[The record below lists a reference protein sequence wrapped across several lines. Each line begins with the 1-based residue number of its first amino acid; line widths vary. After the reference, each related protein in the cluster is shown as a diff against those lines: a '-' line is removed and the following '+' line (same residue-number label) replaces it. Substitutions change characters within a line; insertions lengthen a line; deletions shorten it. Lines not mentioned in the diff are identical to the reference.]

1 LTGVPLTVVRGAW
14 VLTMD
19 PARELIRDGA
29 VAFDSDG
36 AIVEAGPW
44 AELRERFPSAEVI
57 GDGHGIVIPGFVNCH
72 THLTEG
78 LITGMGETASL
89 WEWFE
94 RVVEPAGRV
103 TTREDVR
110 IGTRLKGAEML
121 LSGITTVNDMSC
133 HRNLGSLAS
142 LGAADG
148 LVEMGLRGIVSF
160 GAENLYEGAPDTAQ
174 FMAEHEALADR
185 LAGEPLVGFRLGI
198 GTILGIGDE
207 LMERSVAAC
216 REHGWAVHTHLAEVR
231 EEVTESRHVNRGR
244 TTIEHSAHVG
254 LLDCEV
260 IAGHCIWCGERD
272 LSLMAAHD
280 VAVAHSPVAN
290 MILASG
296 VCPVPRLRREGIRV
310 GIGTDGAASNDNQ
323 DMFGAVKAAALLQKV
338 HHLRAD
344 AITAIDVMR
353 MATLEGARALRIDD
367 RVGSLEPGKRADVV
381 LLDGNTPELAAI
393 HDPWQQIV
401 YCATSRCV
409 SHVWVD
415 GAARVAD
422 GRLVGQELREI
433 VVEARAQAVD
443 LAQRAALDGE
453 SVLAGGEGRAF
464 PPSARASTEEAGTSA
479 ALVG

>member
-1 LTGVPLTVVRGAW
+1 MTGDAPADAGSATTLVRGAW
-14 VLTMD
+14 VLAMD
-19 PARELIRDGA
+19 PARELVRDGA
-29 VAFDSDG
+29 VAFGADG
-36 AIVEAGPW
+36 EIAAVGDW
-44 AELRERFPSAEVI
+44 GRLRERFPQAGVV
-57 GDGHGIVIPGFVNCH
+57 GDGNGIVLPGFVNCH

-78 LITGMGETASL
+78 LIAGMGETASL
-89 WEWFE
+89 WEWFD
-94 RVVEPAGRV
+94 RVVSPAGEV

-110 IGTRLKGAEML
+110 VGARLKGAEML

-148 LVEMGLRGIVSF
+148 LAQMGLRGIVSF
-160 GAENLYEGAPDTAQ
+160 GAENLYDGAPGEDV

-185 LAGEPLVGFRLGI
+185 LASEPLIGFRLGV
-198 GTILGIGDE
+198 GTVLGISDE
-207 LMERSVAAC
+207 LMTRSVEAC

-231 EEVTESRHVNRGR
+231 EELTESRHLNAGR
-244 TTIEHSAHVG
+244 TTVEHSAHVG

-260 IAGHCIWCGERD
+260 IAGHCIWCGEHD
-272 LSLMAAHD
+272 LSLLAAKD

-296 VCPVPRLRREGIRV
+296 VCAVPRLRREGVRV
-310 GIGTDGAASNDNQ
+310 GVATDGAASNDSQ
-323 DMFGAVKAAALLQKV
+323 DMFGVIKTAALLQKL

-344 AITAIDVMR
+344 AITAVDVLR
-353 MATLEGARALRIDD
+353 MATLEGARALGLERS
-367 RVGSLEPGKRADVV
+367 VGSLEAGKRADVL

-393 HDPWQQIV
+393 HDPWQQVV

-415 GAARVAD
+415 GAPRVAD
-422 GRLVGQELREI
+422 GRLVEHDVRALAR
-433 VVEARAQAVD
+433 EARELATD
-443 LAQRAALDGE
+443 LAVRAGLDGE

-464 PPSARASTEEAGTSA
+464 GA
-479 ALVG
+479 

>member
-1 LTGVPLTVVRGAW
+1 
-14 VLTMD
+14 
-19 PARELIRDGA
+19 
-29 VAFDSDG
+29 
-36 AIVEAGPW
+36 
-44 AELRERFPSAEVI
+44 
-57 GDGHGIVIPGFVNCH
+57 
-72 THLTEG
+72 
-78 LITGMGETASL
+78 
-89 WEWFE
+89 
-94 RVVEPAGRV
+94 
-103 TTREDVR
+103 
-110 IGTRLKGAEML
+110 
-121 LSGITTVNDMSC
+121 
-133 HRNLGSLAS
+133 
-142 LGAADG
+142 
-148 LVEMGLRGIVSF
+148 
-160 GAENLYEGAPDTAQ
+160 
-174 FMAEHEALADR
+174 
-185 LAGEPLVGFRLGI
+185 
-198 GTILGIGDE
+198 
-207 LMERSVAAC
+207 
-216 REHGWAVHTHLAEVR
+216 
-231 EEVTESRHVNRGR
+231 VTESRHVNRGR

-415 GAARVAD
+415 GAARVAA
-422 GRLVGQELREI
+422 GRLVEQELREI

-443 LAQRAALDGE
+443 LAQRAELDGE

-464 PPSARASTEEAGTSA
+464 PPSARAGAEEAGTSA

>member
-1 LTGVPLTVVRGAW
+1 
-14 VLTMD
+14 MD
-19 PARELIRDGA
+19 PARELLRDGA
-29 VAFDSDG
+29 VAFGADG
-36 AIVEAGPW
+36 AIAAVGPW
-44 AELRERFPSAEVI
+44 AELRERLPGAEVV
-57 GDGHGIVIPGFVNCH
+57 GDGHGIVLPGFVNCH

-89 WEWFE
+89 WEWFD

-110 IGTRLKGAEML
+110 QGTRLKGAEML

-133 HRNLGSLAS
+133 HRNVGSLAS

-160 GAENLYEGAPDTAQ
+160 GAENLYDGAPAEEL
-174 FMAEHEALADR
+174 FIAEHEALADR
-185 LAGEPLVGFRLGI
+185 LAGEPRVGFRLGI
-198 GTILGIGDE
+198 GTILGVSDA
-207 LMERSVAAC
+207 LMARSVAAC
-216 REHGWAVHTHLAEVR
+216 AEHGWAVHTHLAEVR
-231 EEVTESRHVNRGR
+231 EEVTESRHLHGGR
-244 TTIEHSAHVG
+244 TTIEHAAHVG
-254 LLDCEV
+254 LLDREV

-272 LSLMAAHD
+272 LSLLAAKE
-280 VAVAHSPVAN
+280 VAVAHNPVAN

-296 VCPVPRLRREGIRV
+296 VCPVPRLRREGVRV

-344 AITAIDVMR
+344 AITAAEVVR
-353 MATLEGARALRIDD
+353 MATIDGARALRLDD
-367 RVGSLEPGKRADVV
+367 RVGSLEVGKRADVV

-415 GAARVAD
+415 GEPRVAD
-422 GRLVGQELREI
+422 GRLTGCDLREI
-433 VVEARAQAVD
+433 VVAARAQAVD
-443 LAQRAALDGE
+443 LAQRADLSGE

-464 PPSARASTEEAGTSA
+464 APSAHARVETDAAGA

>member
-1 LTGVPLTVVRGAW
+1 
-14 VLTMD
+14 MD

-29 VAFDSDG
+29 VAFAADG
-36 AIVEAGPW
+36 AIAAVGPW
-44 AELRERFPSAEVI
+44 AELRERFPEAEVV
-57 GDGHGIVIPGFVNCH
+57 GDGHGIVLPGFVNCH

-78 LITGMGETASL
+78 LVTGMGETASL

-110 IGTRLKGAEML
+110 IGTKLKGAEML

-148 LVEMGLRGIVSF
+148 LAEMGLRGIVSF
-160 GAENLYEGAPDTAQ
+160 GAENLYEGAPPEDA
-174 FMAEHEALADR
+174 FVAEHEALADR
-185 LAGEPLVGFRLGI
+185 LAAEPLLGFRLGI
-198 GTILGIGDE
+198 GTILGVSDE
-207 LMERSVAAC
+207 LMARSVAAC
-216 REHGWAVHTHLAEVR
+216 ARHGWAVHTHLAEVR
-231 EEVTESRHVNRGR
+231 EEVTESRSRHAGR
-244 TTIEHSAHVG
+244 TTVEHAAHVG
-254 LLDCEV
+254 LLDHEL

-272 LSLMAAHD
+272 LSLLAARD

-296 VCPVPRLRREGIRV
+296 VCPVPRLRREGVRV

-323 DMFGAVKAAALLQKV
+323 DMFGAIKAAALLQKV

-344 AITAIDVMR
+344 AITAVDVLR
-353 MATLEGARALRIDD
+353 MATLEGARALRLDD
-367 RVGSLEPGKRADVV
+367 RVGSLEAGKRADVV

-393 HDPWQQIV
+393 HDPWQQVV

-422 GRLVGQELREI
+422 GRLVGHELREI
-433 VVEARAQAVD
+433 AVEARAQAVD
-443 LAQRAALDGE
+443 LARRADLSAE
-453 SVLAGGEGRAF
+453 SVLCGGEGRAF
-464 PPSARASTEEAGTSA
+464 PPSAHARVENDGAS
-479 ALVG
+479 ALVV